1 MAYNEDLGIRIARK
15 LNDLG
20 VRFSEKKMF
29 GGIANDTDLER
40 WINYGLEFGE
50 KSS

>member
-1 MAYNEDLGIRIARK
+1 MAINEK
-15 LNDLG
+15 LTDS
-20 VRFSEKKMF
+20 VREILAHVANVEEKKMF